1 MYDNFGGFAGYFK
14 KKKSYIDNTTFQ
26 LHYRVTFGLLILAS
40 LLVTMSQF
48 FGAPIQCIVAGIP
61 GGIMNTYC
69 WIHGTFTIPSQLAKR
84 VGEDVPH
91 PGVAPMYNPDAVQE
105 QGHIG

>member
-1 MYDNFGGFAGYFK
+1 M
-14 KKKSYIDNTTFQ
+14 
-26 LHYRVTFGLLILAS
+26 AS

-84 VGEDVPH
+84 VGQEVAH
-91 PGVAPMYNPDAVQE
+91 PGVAPLYNPDDDQE
-105 QGHIG
+105 KGHIG